1 MRTDYYK
8 VLLLGQSGKGKT
20 YSARNLNPMTTGF
33 INVENKP
40 LPFQNK
46 FKFHAKPKTYAGVI
60 KALQDFAANKEI
72 DCIFIDSF
80 SAYSDLLLEE
90 FRKNFKGFE
99 IWSNYN
105 AKIGEFFKEVK
116 NAEKE
121 VFVTG
126 HYEVLMTEGD
136 KEKRAKVK
144 AKEWEGVIEKEFT
157 MVLYADSKFK
167 DTKNEYFLLTAGD
180 GISAKCPPDIL
191 DNQLKVNNDAKEIF
205 EMIKKFTTV

>member
-1 MRTDYYK
+1 MRTDFYK
-8 VLLLGQSGKGKT
+8 VLMLGQSGKGKT
-20 YSARNLNPMTTGF
+20 YSARNLNPETTGF

-40 LPFQNK
+40 LPFPNK
-46 FKFHAKPKTYAGVI
+46 FKYHAKPKMFKGVLQ
-60 KALQDFAANKEI
+60 ALEDFSNNAEI

-80 SAYSDLLLEE
+80 SAYSDLLLED

-105 AKIGEFFKEVK
+105 AKIGEFFKAVK

-126 HYEVLMTEGD
+126 HYEILMSEGD

-144 AKEWEGVIEKEFT
+144 A
-157 MVLYADSKFK
+157 
-167 DTKNEYFLLTAGD
+167 
-180 GISAKCPPDIL
+180 
-191 DNQLKVNNDAKEIF
+191 
-205 EMIKKFTTV
+205 